1 MKRIETSVLV
11 VGAGPVGLTTS
22 ILLAQQGIESLVVD
36 RRDGPH
42 RAPQAHVVNPRS
54 LEIFRQMDLDMEQL
68 RSRATPREDGSRVRW
83 LTRLD
88 GEELGSLPYER
99 QGDENLGFTPTPLL
113 NLSQHLLEPIL
124 LDEARTARGTDTR
137 YRQQWEAL
145 EQDESGVTSRV
156 RDLATDEIY
165 EVRSRYVLAAD
176 GASSRVR
183 RALGIEMIGPDSL
196 QSFVMI
202 HFEANLRPVVKDRP
216 AIIYWLLNPDN
227 LCTLVAHDIEKTWV
241 LMHAF
246 DPAKESKDHYTKA
259 RSAELVRAAIGPEA
273 PTFEVKDTSV
283 WTMTA
288 QIADRYRSGRVF
300 LVGDSAHRFPPTGGM
315 GMNTGVQDAH
325 NLCWKLAA
333 VDAGWASPVLLDTY
347 EVERRPVAQNN
358 ADQSLS
364 NAMKMFD
371 VFAALGLAPDLA
383 TSHAN
388 FRAALVDSSARAA
401 LSNAIAN
408 QQEHFDMFG
417 LQLGFRYGAGALVPD
432 GVESPHCENPVR
444 DFVPALRSGARLPHA
459 WVMRDGRRASTLDLV
474 ARRGLTL
481 ITGRDGAN
489 WEHAVARESALP
501 LTCIV
506 EGRDFLDS
514 DGEWA
519 RVSGIRA
526 SGAVLVRPD
535 QHVGWHACALR
546 PNEST
551 EIAGAVEAVTAK
563 ADQVTT

>member
-11 VGAGPVGLTTS
+11 VGAGPVGLTAS

-54 LEIFRQMDLDMEQL
+54 LEIFRQMGVDVEKL
-68 RSRATPREDGSRVRW
+68 RSRATRREDGSRVRW
-83 LTRLD
+83 MTRLD

-99 QGDENLGFTPTPLL
+99 QGDESLAFTPTPLL

-124 LDEARTARGTDTR
+124 LDAARAERRTAVR
-137 YRQQWEAL
+137 YEQQWEAL
-145 EQDESGVTSRV
+145 EQDEGSVTCRI
-156 RDLATDEIY
+156 RDLASDDLY
-165 EVRSRYVLAAD
+165 AVRSRYVLAAD

-183 RALGIEMIGPDSL
+183 RALAIEMQGPESL
-196 QSFVMI
+196 QSFMMI
-202 HFEANLRPVVKDRP
+202 HFEANLRSVVKDRP
-216 AIIYWLLNPDN
+216 AIIYWLLDPENA
-227 LCTLVAHDIEKTWV
+227 CTLVAHDIEHSWV

-246 DPAKESKDHYTKA
+246 DPATQSRDSFTDG
-259 RSAELVRAAIGPEA
+259 RCRDIVRAAIGPEA
-273 PTFEVKDTSV
+273 PTFDVKDSSA

-333 VDAGWASPVLLDTY
+333 VEADWASAALLDTY
-347 EVERRPVAQNN
+347 EVERKPVAQNN
-358 ADQSLS
+358 TDQSLS

-371 VFAALGLAPDLA
+371 VFTALGLSPDLEA
-383 TSHAN
+383 SRAN
-388 FRAALVDSSARAA
+388 FRAALADSSARAA
-401 LSNAIAN
+401 LDVAIAN

-417 LQLGFRYGAGALVPD
+417 LQLGFRYGAGALLPD
-432 GVESPHCENPVR
+432 GVESPRCDNPVR
-444 DFVPALRSGARLPHA
+444 DFVQALRSGARLPHA
-459 WVMRDGRRASTLDLV
+459 WVARDGRRVSTLDLV
-474 ARRGLTL
+474 AREGLTL
-481 ITGRDGAN
+481 IAGSDAAP
-489 WEHAVARESALP
+489 WERASSGQSATP
-501 LTCIV
+501 VICVV

-514 DGEWA
+514 DGGWA
-519 RVSGIRA
+519 RVSGIGR

-535 QHVGWHACALR
+535 QHVAWYAAAPSALAAALAAVTLR
-546 PNEST
+546 P
-551 EIAGAVEAVTAK
+551 
-563 ADQVTT
+563 